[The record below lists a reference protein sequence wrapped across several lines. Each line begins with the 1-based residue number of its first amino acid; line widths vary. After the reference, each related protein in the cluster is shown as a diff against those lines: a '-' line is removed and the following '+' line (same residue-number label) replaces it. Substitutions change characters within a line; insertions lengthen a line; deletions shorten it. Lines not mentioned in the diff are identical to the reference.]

1 MKYSII
7 AIGDELLI
15 GQVTD
20 TNSGWIA
27 RHMTPRGWD
36 VNTIQVVPD
45 DAEQIKLAIDRAFAQ
60 TDVVL
65 MTGGLGPTKDDI
77 TKPTLCRYFGGEMVL
92 DEAVEANVR
101 QVMERRHLKLHL
113 KINEYTRL
121 QAMVPSSCR
130 VIQNEMGT
138 APLMWFERDGKV
150 LVSMPGVPFELQ
162 GMMERAVIPQL
173 LARFNDGEDIEF
185 RTFVVTGIIESAL
198 AMQLD
203 EFERNMPHGIHLA
216 YLPEGG
222 IIRLRLTGSST
233 DARQINDD
241 MERLS
246 RQLHDILG
254 GHIIADGDKRLPEIL
269 GDRLRERG
277 LTLATAE
284 SCTGGNIAHQITSI
298 AGSSDYFKGAVVSY
312 ANEVKM
318 SLLGVSEQDII
329 DHGVVSEPVVRQ
341 MVEGA
346 CRAIGTD
353 CAIATSGIAGPG
365 GGTPTC
371 PVTVTASSPAPPSR
385 HSCSCSPC
393 CKDSSPSKRLS
404 PRANISEDN
413 EINEIHIAAACHP
426 SCRPCWDGK
435 CNP

>member
-36 VNTIQVVPD
+36 VNTVQVVPD

-77 TKPTLCRYFGGEMVL
+77 TKPTLCRYFGGEMIHS
-92 DEAVEANVR
+92 EEVERNVR
-101 QVMERRHLKLHL
+101 RVMERRHLKL
-113 KINEYTRL
+113 NEYTRL

-130 VIQNEMGT
+130 VIQNEVGT

-173 LARFNDGEDIEF
+173 MAHFSDGEDIEF

-198 AMQLD
+198 AMDLD
-203 EFERNMPHGIHLA
+203 EFERALPQGIHLA

-222 IIRLRLTGSST
+222 IIRLRLTGFSCNAT
-233 DARQINDD
+233 ALNAD

-246 RQLHDILG
+246 QKLHDILG
-254 GHIIADGDKRLPEIL
+254 KHIIADGDKRLPEIL
-269 GDRLRERG
+269 GERLRERG

-284 SCTGGNIAHQITSI
+284 SCTGGNIAHEITSI

-312 ANEVKM
+312 ANEVKT
-318 SLLGVSEQDII
+318 SLLSVNEQDII
-329 DHGVVSEPVVRQ
+329 NHGVVSEPVVRQ
-341 MVEGA
+341 MAEGA

-365 GGTPTC
+365 GGTPTK
-371 PVTVTASSPAPPSR
+371 PVGTVWMAAKCGDRIVTQVKQLPGDRNRVITRATTEAQLLLLTL
-385 HSCSCSPC
+385 
-393 CKDSSPSKRLS
+393 LS
-404 PRANISEDN
+404 
-413 EINEIHIAAACHP
+413 
-426 SCRPCWDGK
+426 
-435 CNP
+435 

>member
-36 VNTIQVVPD
+36 VMTVQVVPD
-45 DAEQIKLAIDRAFAQ
+45 DASQITLAINRAMEQ

-77 TKPTLCRYFGGEMVL
+77 TKPTLCRYFGGEMVWN
-92 DEAVEANVR
+92 DDVERNVAAMAEKR
-101 QVMERRHLKLHL
+101 GFAL
-113 KINEYTRL
+113 NEYTRQ
-121 QAMVPSSCR
+121 QALVPSSCR
-130 VIQNEMGT
+130 VIQNEVGT

-162 GMMERAVIPQL
+162 AMMERAVIPQL

-185 RTFVVTGIIESAL
+185 RTLVVTGIIESAL

-203 EFERNMPHGIHLA
+203 EFERNMPTNIHLA

-233 DARQINDD
+233 DAAALNAD
-241 MERLS
+241 MERLTQ
-246 RQLHDILG
+246 QLHEMLG
-254 GHIIADGDKRLPEIL
+254 NHIIADGDKQLPEIL
-269 GDRLRERG
+269 GDRLREKG

-298 AGSSDYFKGAVVSY
+298 AGSSDYFKGSVVSY
-312 ANEVKM
+312 ANEVKINQ
-318 SLLGVSEQDII
+318 LGVSEEDIAA
-329 DHGVVSEPVVRQ
+329 HGVVSEPVVRQ

-346 CRAIGTD
+346 CRLLGTD
-353 CAIATSGIAGPG
+353 CAMATSGIAGPG
-365 GGTPTC
+365 GAVPGKPVGTVWMAAKC
-371 PVTVTASSPAPPSR
+371 GDRVVAQV
-385 HSCSCSPC
+385 
-393 CKDSSPSKRLS
+393 KRLPGDRS
-404 PRANISEDN
+404 RVITRATTEAQLLLLSLLQ
-413 EINEIHIAAACHP
+413 
-426 SCRPCWDGK
+426 
-435 CNP
+435 

>member
-36 VNTIQVVPD
+36 VNTVQVVSD
-45 DAEQIKLAIDRAFAQ
+45 DARQIELAIDRAFAQ

-77 TKPTLCRYFGGEMVL
+77 TKATLCRYFGGEMVL
-92 DEAVEANVR
+92 NEDVERNVR
-101 QVMERRHLKLHL
+101 QVMERRHLTL
-113 KINEYTRL
+113 NEYTRL

-130 VIQNEMGT
+130 VIQNEVGT

-162 GMMERAVIPQL
+162 AMMERAVIPQL

-203 EFERNMPHGIHLA
+203 EFERNLPHGIHLA

-254 GHIIADGDKRLPEIL
+254 SHIIADGDLRLPEIL
-269 GDRLRERG
+269 GNRLRERG

-298 AGSSDYFKGAVVSY
+298 AGSSDYFKGAVWLRHFY
-312 ANEVKM
+312 PGRCPG
-318 SLLGVSEQDII
+318 LG
-329 DHGVVSEPVVRQ
+329 GVAPLGRFPVVYSYFRKLNH
-341 MVEGA
+341 
-346 CRAIGTD
+346 I
-353 CAIATSGIAGPG
+353 IY
-365 GGTPTC
+365 
-371 PVTVTASSPAPPSR
+371 PAW
-385 HSCSCSPC
+385 
-393 CKDSSPSKRLS
+393 
-404 PRANISEDN
+404 N
-413 EINEIHIAAACHP
+413 
-426 SCRPCWDGK
+426 
-435 CNP
+435 

>member
-36 VNTIQVVPD
+36 VDTIQVVPD
-45 DAEQIKLAIDRAFAQ
+45 DSDQITRAIDRAFAQ

-101 QVMERRHLKLHL
+101 QVMERRHLTL
-113 KINEYTRL
+113 NEYTRL

-130 VIQNEMGT
+130 VIQNEVGT

-150 LVSMPGVPFELQ
+150 LVSMPGVPFELKA
-162 GMMERAVIPQL
+162 MMERAVIPQL
-173 LARFNDGEDIEF
+173 LARYNDGEDIEF

-203 EFERNMPHGIHLA
+203 EFERQMPHGIHLA

-233 DARQINDD
+233 DRDQINAD
-241 MERLS
+241 MDRLS

-269 GDRLRERG
+269 GDRLREKG
-277 LTLATAE
+277 LTLSTAE
-284 SCTGGNIAHQITSI
+284 SCTGGNIAHEITSI

-312 ANEVKM
+312 ANEVKIR
-318 SLLGVSEQDII
+318 LLGVSEQDII

-353 CAIATSGIAGPG
+353 CAIATSGVAGPG
-365 GGTPTC
+365 GGTPAK
-371 PVTVTASSPAPPSR
+371 PVGTVWMAAKCGDRVVAQVKQLPGDRDRVIT
-385 HSCSCSPC
+385 
-393 CKDSSPSKRLS
+393 
-404 PRANISEDN
+404 RATLE
-413 EINEIHIAAACHP
+413 AQLLLLALL
-426 SCRPCWDGK
+426 K
-435 CNP
+435 

>member
-36 VNTIQVVPD
+36 VDTIQVVPD
-45 DAEQIKLAIDRAFAQ
+45 DPDQITRAIDRAFAG

-77 TKPTLCRYFGGEMVL
+77 TKPTLCRYFGGELVL

-101 QVMERRHLKLHL
+101 QVMERRHLKL
-113 KINEYTRL
+113 NEYTRL

-130 VIQNEMGT
+130 VIQNEVGT
-138 APLMWFERDGKV
+138 APLMWFEHDDKV
-150 LVSMPGVPFELQ
+150 LVSMPGVPFELKA
-162 GMMERAVIPQL
+162 MMERAVIPQL
-173 LARFNDGEDIEF
+173 LSRYNDGEDIEF

-203 EFERNMPHGIHLA
+203 EFERQMPHGIHLA

-222 IIRLRLTGSST
+222 IIRLRLTGTST
-233 DARQINDD
+233 DRDQINAD
-241 MERLS
+241 MDSLS

-269 GDRLRERG
+269 GDCLREKG
-277 LTLATAE
+277 LTLSTAE
-284 SCTGGNIAHQITSI
+284 SCTGGNIAHEITSI

-312 ANEVKM
+312 ANEVKT
-318 SLLGVSEQDII
+318 SILGVNEQDII

-346 CRAIGTD
+346 CRVIGTD

-365 GGTPTC
+365 GGTPAK
-371 PVTVTASSPAPPSR
+371 PVGTVWMAAKCGDRVVAQVKQLPGDRDRVITRATLEAQLLL
-385 HSCSCSPC
+385 
-393 CKDSSPSKRLS
+393 LS
-404 PRANISEDN
+404 LI
-413 EINEIHIAAACHP
+413 IQ
-426 SCRPCWDGK
+426 K
-435 CNP
+435 

>member
-36 VNTIQVVPD
+36 VNTVQVVPD
-45 DAEQIKLAIDRAFAQ
+45 DARQIELAIDRAFAQ
-60 TDVVL
+60 TDVIL

-101 QVMERRHLKLHL
+101 QVMERRHLKL
-113 KINEYTRL
+113 NEYTRL

-203 EFERNMPHGIHLA
+203 EFERNLPHGIHLA

-246 RQLHDILG
+246 RQLHDLLG

-269 GDRLRERG
+269 GERLRERG

-298 AGSSDYFKGAVVSY
+298 AGSSDYFKGSVVSY
-312 ANEVKM
+312 ANEVKI
-318 SLLGVSEQDII
+318 SLLGVNEQDILNDELREMARSI
-329 DHGVVSEPVVRQ
+329 LDHGVVSEPVVRQ
-341 MVEGA
+341 MAEGA

-353 CAIATSGIAGPG
+353 CAIATRGIAGPG
-365 GGTPTC
+365 GGTPTK
-371 PVTVTASSPAPPSR
+371 PVGTVWMAAKCGDKVVTQVKQLPGDRDRVITRATLEAQLLL
-385 HSCSCSPC
+385 
-393 CKDSSPSKRLS
+393 LS
-404 PRANISEDN
+404 IL
-413 EINEIHIAAACHP
+413 
-426 SCRPCWDGK
+426 
-435 CNP
+435 

>member
-36 VNTIQVVPD
+36 VNTVQVVPD
-45 DAEQIKLAIDRAFAQ
+45 DAEQIKLAIDRAFDQ

-77 TKPTLCRYFGGEMVL
+77 TKPTLCRYFGGELVL
-92 DEAVEANVR
+92 DKAVEANVR
-101 QVMERRHLKLHL
+101 MVMERRHLTL
-113 KINEYTRL
+113 NEYTRL

-130 VIQNEMGT
+130 VIQNEVGT

-150 LVSMPGVPFELQ
+150 LVSMPGVPFELKA
-162 GMMERAVIPQL
+162 MMERAVIPQL
-173 LARFNDGEDIEF
+173 LARYNDGEDIEF

-203 EFERNMPHGIHLA
+203 EFERQMPHGIHLA

-222 IIRLRLTGSST
+222 IIRLRLTGTST
-233 DARQINDD
+233 DRDQINAD
-241 MERLS
+241 MDRLS
-246 RQLHDILG
+246 RQLHETLG

-277 LTLATAE
+277 LTLSTAE
-284 SCTGGNIAHQITSI
+284 SCTGGNIAHEITSI

-312 ANEVKM
+312 ANEVKID
-318 SLLGVSEQDII
+318 LLGVNEQDII

-341 MVEGA
+341 MAVGA

-365 GGTPTC
+365 GGTPTK
-371 PVTVTASSPAPPSR
+371 PVGTVWMAAKCGDRVVAHVKQLPGDRDRVITRATLEAQLLL
-385 HSCSCSPC
+385 
-393 CKDSSPSKRLS
+393 LS
-404 PRANISEDN
+404 LL
-413 EINEIHIAAACHP
+413 
-426 SCRPCWDGK
+426 
-435 CNP
+435 

>member
-27 RHMTPRGWD
+27 RHLTPLGWETST
-36 VNTIQVVPD
+36 VQVVPD
-45 DAEQIKLAIDRAFAQ
+45 DARQIALAIDRAFSQ

-77 TKPTLCRYFGGEMVL
+77 TKPALCRYFGGEMVL
-92 DEAVEANVR
+92 DKDVERNVI
-101 QVMERRHLKLHL
+101 QVMERRHLQL
-113 KINEYTRL
+113 NEYTRL

-130 VIQNEMGT
+130 VIQNEVGT

-162 GMMERAVIPQL
+162 AMTQRAVIPQL
-173 LARFNDGEDIEF
+173 LERFNDGQDIEF

-203 EFERNMPHGIHLA
+203 EFERALPRHIHLA

-222 IIRLRLTGSST
+222 IIRLRLTGTST
-233 DARQINDD
+233 DAAQINAD
-241 MERLS
+241 MQRLTH
-246 RQLHDILG
+246 QLHDMLG
-254 GHIIADGDKRLPEIL
+254 HHIIADGDKRLPEIV
-269 GDRLRERG
+269 GDRLRQRG
-277 LTLATAE
+277 LTLSTAE
-284 SCTGGNIAHQITSI
+284 SCTGGNIAHQITTI
-298 AGSSDYFKGAVVSY
+298 AGSSDYFMGAIVSY

-318 SLLGVSEQDII
+318 SLLGVDKQDII

-341 MVEGA
+341 MVKGA
-346 CRAIGTD
+346 CQALGTD
-353 CAIATSGIAGPG
+353 CAIATSGVAGPG
-365 GGTPTC
+365 GGTPDK
-371 PVTVTASSPAPPSR
+371 PVGTVWMAAKCGDKVTTRVMHLPGDRDRVIARATTEAQLLL
-385 HSCSCSPC
+385 
-393 CKDSSPSKRLS
+393 LS
-404 PRANISEDN
+404 I
-413 EINEIHIAAACHP
+413 I
-426 SCRPCWDGK
+426 
-435 CNP
+435 

>member
-27 RHMTPRGWD
+27 RHMTPRGWE
-36 VNTIQVVPD
+36 VNTVQVVPD
-45 DAEQIKLAIDRAFAQ
+45 DAEQIALAIDRAFAQ

-101 QVMERRHLKLHL
+101 QVMERRHLKL
-113 KINEYTRL
+113 NEYTRL

-130 VIQNEMGT
+130 VIQNEVGT

-198 AMQLD
+198 AMRLD

-246 RQLHDILG
+246 RELHEILG

-284 SCTGGNIAHQITSI
+284 SCTG
-298 AGSSDYFKGAVVSY
+298 

-341 MVEGA
+341 MAEGA

-365 GGTPTC
+365 GGTPTK
-371 PVTVTASSPAPPSR
+371 PVGTVWMAAKCGDKVVTQVKQLPGDRDRVITRATLEAQLLL
-385 HSCSCSPC
+385 
-393 CKDSSPSKRLS
+393 LS
-404 PRANISEDN
+404 LL
-413 EINEIHIAAACHP
+413 
-426 SCRPCWDGK
+426 
-435 CNP
+435 

>member
-36 VNTIQVVPD
+36 VNTVQVVPD
-45 DAEQIKLAIDRAFAQ
+45 DAEQIERAIDRAFAQ

-77 TKPTLCRYFGGEMVL
+77 TKATLCRYFGGELVL
-92 DEAVEANVR
+92 NEEVEQNVR
-101 QVMERRHLKLHL
+101 QVMERRHLKL
-113 KINEYTRL
+113 NEYTRL

-130 VIQNEMGT
+130 VIQNEVGT

-150 LVSMPGVPFELQ
+150 LVSMPGVPFEMQ

-173 LARFNDGEDIEF
+173 MARFNDGEDIEF

-198 AMQLD
+198 AMELD
-203 EFERNMPHGIHLA
+203 EFERKLPESIHLA

-222 IIRLRLTGSST
+222 IIRLRLTGASH
-233 DARQINDD
+233 DAAALNANMD
-241 MERLS
+241 RLS
-246 RQLHDILG
+246 HELHDILG
-254 GHIIADGDKRLPEIL
+254 KHIIADGDKRLPEIL
-269 GDRLRERG
+269 GERLRERN

-284 SCTGGNIAHQITSI
+284 SCTGGNIAHEITSI

-318 SLLGVSEQDII
+318 SLLGVNEHDII
-329 DHGVVSEPVVRQ
+329 DHGVVSELVVRQ
-341 MVEGA
+341 MVEGV

-365 GGTPTC
+365 GGTPTK
-371 PVTVTASSPAPPSR
+371 PVGTVWMAAKCGDRIVSQMKQLPGDRSR
-385 HSCSCSPC
+385 VIT
-393 CKDSSPSKRLS
+393 RATTEAQLLLLTLLS
-404 PRANISEDN
+404 
-413 EINEIHIAAACHP
+413 
-426 SCRPCWDGK
+426 
-435 CNP
+435 